1 MATPFRD
8 SVEAQALDACQ
19 DADVEAL
26 RRCLAAGVDPN
37 LREPRSKFPL
47 LYYAILWGSGVRP
60 ERTIQARLAC
70 ISMLLEAGASVDLGP
85 EGSDGRTPLHYIA
98 NYKSPSYQAVI
109 ALLIKSGAD
118 VNATYFG
125 GSVLE
130 TAAVSG
136 VAATVK
142 KLITAGAVGLDRA
155 LVRAVAKGNQRN
167 CAPLLR
173 AGAALPVI
181 VQPSAYQRTACDYI
195 ENIRAA
201 GGYKAYENAHR
212 QRLVAIFAPKFPHLP
227 ADMLGRV
234 LEFVFDVGGH

>member
-1 MATPFRD
+1 MASSD
-8 SVEAQALDACQ
+8 SDSDSDSESEEQAICDAVR
-19 DADVEAL
+19 AFDVEAL

-60 ERTIQARLAC
+60 ERTFQARPAC
-70 ISMLLEAGASVDLGP
+70 ISMLLEAAASVDSGP

-98 NYKSPSYQAVI
+98 SYKSPSYQAVI

-118 VNATYFG
+118 VNTTYFG

-130 TAAVSG
+130 TAAMSG

-155 LVRAVAKGNQRN
+155 LVKAIAKGNQRN
-167 CAPLLR
+167 YAPLMR
-173 AGAALPVI
+173 AGAAIPL
-181 VQPSAYQRTACDYI
+181 STSTFC
-195 ENIRAA
+195 EKIRAA
-201 GGYKAYENAHR
+201 GGFKAYEKAHR
-212 QRLVAIFAPKFPHLP
+212 QRLTAIFLPKFPALP
-227 ADMLGRV
+227 VEMLGRI
-234 LEFVFDVGGH
+234 LDFTWDIGGH